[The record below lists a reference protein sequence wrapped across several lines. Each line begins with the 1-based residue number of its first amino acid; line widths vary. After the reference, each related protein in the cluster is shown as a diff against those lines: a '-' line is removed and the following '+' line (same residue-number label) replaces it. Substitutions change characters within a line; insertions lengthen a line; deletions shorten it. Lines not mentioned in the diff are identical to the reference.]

1 MMGGLS
7 GKVAMVTGC
16 GGERGL
22 GRGIA
27 RRLAAEGADL
37 VLTDVALAGMPV
49 VPSKPTGGWGGL
61 EAVAAEIRSLGRRA
75 LSALVDIR
83 RADQIDR
90 VAAQALEA
98 FGRIDILVNN
108 AAAPPGADRV
118 PVVEMSEEA
127 WDTVLGT
134 NLKGS
139 FLCARAVARILL
151 AHRIPGR
158 IINIA
163 SDRAKIGTANLAA
176 YCASKFGLVGLTQC
190 LAMELAPAGI
200 TVNAICPG
208 GVDSERL
215 DYLGR
220 RSDGSYD
227 AAQRAEEI
235 RRRASTN
242 PLGRLTQPE
251 DVAEVA
257 VFLASAGAAYI
268 TGQAINVSGGSIMH

>member
-1 MMGGLS
+1 MGRLS

-16 GGERGL
+16 GGEHGI

-27 RRLAAEGADL
+27 RRLAADGADL
-37 VLTDVALAGMPV
+37 VLTDVAPRGTRIV
-49 VPSKPTGGWGGL
+49 NTKPETGWGGL
-61 EAVAAEIRSLGRRA
+61 EAIAEEIRAVGQRA
-75 LSALVDIR
+75 ITALLDVR
-83 RADQIDR
+83 S
-90 VAAQALEA
+90 AAQIERVIAATLDA
-98 FGRIDILVNN
+98 FGRLDILVNN

-118 PVVEMSEEA
+118 PVVQLSEEA
-127 WDTVLGT
+127 WDVVLDT

-139 FLCARAVARILL
+139 FLCAKAAASLMLRQKIR
-151 AHRIPGR
+151 GR

-163 SDRAKIGTANLAA
+163 SDRAKIGTASLAA
-176 YCASKFGLVGLTQC
+176 YCSSKFGLVGFTQS

-220 RSDGSYD
+220 REDGAYD
-227 AAQRAEEI
+227 QERRAE
-235 RRRASTN
+235 RVKQLSAAV
-242 PLGRLTQPE
+242 PLGRLTRPE

-257 VFLASAGAAYI
+257 AFLASDAAEYI
-268 TGQAINVSGGSIMH
+268 TGQAINVSGGTIRH